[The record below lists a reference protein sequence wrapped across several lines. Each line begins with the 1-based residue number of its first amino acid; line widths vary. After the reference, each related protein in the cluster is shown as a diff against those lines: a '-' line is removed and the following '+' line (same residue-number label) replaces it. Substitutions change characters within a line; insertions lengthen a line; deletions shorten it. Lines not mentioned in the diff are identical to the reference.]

1 VKLAASSRL
10 DAVSMRGLAH
20 ELGVPV
26 MTVYNYVPS
35 KDALYDLVVSSVLRN
50 VRVPS
55 PEEGTWEERLKQ
67 LERDARS
74 ALARIP
80 GLSLDRGDSTERAR
94 LAEGVMS
101 IFASAG
107 FTPSEASLAFATLF
121 TFMMGQIDVDV
132 ELADVGGPAASA
144 VQGAALVTEMTPDEI
159 FEFAFDAVIEGL
171 KVKLG
176 PR

>member
-1 VKLAASSRL
+1 
-10 DAVSMRGLAH
+10 
-20 ELGVPV
+20 
-26 MTVYNYVPS
+26 
-35 KDALYDLVVSSVLRN
+35 
-50 VRVPS
+50 
-55 PEEGTWEERLKQ
+55 
-67 LERDARS
+67 
-74 ALARIP
+74 
-80 GLSLDRGDSTERAR
+80 

>member
-74 ALARIP
+74 ALATIP
-80 GLSLDRGDSTERAR
+80 GLSLDRGDST
-94 LAEGVMS
+94 S

-132 ELADVGGPAASA
+132 ELADLGGPAASA